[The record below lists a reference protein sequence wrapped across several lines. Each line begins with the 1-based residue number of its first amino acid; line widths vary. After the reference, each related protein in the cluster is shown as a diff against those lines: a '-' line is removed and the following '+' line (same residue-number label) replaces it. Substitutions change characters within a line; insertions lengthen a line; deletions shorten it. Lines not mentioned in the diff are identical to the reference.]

1 MESGAT
7 PVELEENGC
16 QIHRLTGDRKGAYAI
31 AVSARYRIVFHYED
45 GNAYDVEVIDYH
57 KS

>member
-16 QIHRLTGDRKGAYAI
+16 QIHRLAGDRKGAYAN
-31 AVSARYRIVFHYED
+31 AVLARCRIVFHYED
-45 GNAYDVEVIDYH
+45 GNAYDAEAVDYR